1 MTDIEKI
8 LELFKERTK
17 KECYSFAIEEDMP
30 HILDNK
36 IGGRPYIPLGEE
48 YPLDKNG
55 NPMVLLLQINLENI
69 DLKNYNKEGILEIF
83 VDRELSWPCEYK
95 IKHFKNN
102 LEYREDITEV
112 ENTIVQKPLKITLVK
127 EVEHMPINDYRFV
140 DTLSKIIEEV
150 TGNKTNDVFEIEDF
164 FTENDTDMYE
174 EFLNMNIL
182 FGDFGG
188 YADFTQTDPRPLEDA
203 PEKTECL
210 FKIDSNLADEIMIGD
225 SGIIFGLISK
235 EDIEK
240 ERYENTV
247 VDWDCY

>member
-17 KECYSFAIEEDMP
+17 KECYSFEIEEDMP

-188 YADFTQTDPRPLEDA
+188 YADFTQT
-203 PEKTECL
+203 
-210 FKIDSNLADEIMIGD
+210 
-225 SGIIFGLISK
+225 ISK
-235 EDIEK
+235 TTRRCTRK
-240 ERYENTV
+240 NRMFV
-247 VDWDCY
+247 

>member
-17 KECYSFAIEEDMP
+17 KECYSFEIEEDMP

-83 VDRELSWPCEYK
+83 VDRELSCPCEYK

-112 ENTIVQKPLKITLVK
+112 ENMIVQKPLKITLVK
-127 EVEHMPINDYRFV
+127 EVEHMPISDYRFV

>member
-17 KECYSFAIEEDMP
+17 KECYSFEIEEDMP

-112 ENTIVQKPLKITLVK
+112 ENMIVQKPLKITLVK
-127 EVEHMPINDYRFV
+127 EVEHMPISDYRFV

-188 YADFTQTDPRPLEDA
+188 YADFTQTDPRPLEDT

>member
-17 KECYSFAIEEDMP
+17 KECYSFEIEEDMP

-112 ENTIVQKPLKITLVK
+112 ENMIVQKPLKITLVK
-127 EVEHMPINDYRFV
+127 EVEHMPISDYRFV

-188 YADFTQTDPRPLEDA
+188 YADFTQTDPRLLEDA

>member
-17 KECYSFAIEEDMP
+17 KECYSFEIEEDMP

-112 ENTIVQKPLKITLVK
+112 ENMIVQKPLKITLVK
-127 EVEHMPINDYRFV
+127 EVEHMPISDYRFV

-188 YADFTQTDPRPLEDA
+188 YADFTQTDPRSLEDA

>member
-17 KECYSFAIEEDMP
+17 KECYSFEIEEDMP

-112 ENTIVQKPLKITLVK
+112 ENMIVQKPLKITLVK
-127 EVEHMPINDYRFV
+127 EVEHMPISDYRFV

-188 YADFTQTDPRPLEDA
+188 YADFTQTDPRPLEDT

-210 FKIDSNLADEIMIGD
+210 FKIDSDLADEIMIGD

>member
-17 KECYSFAIEEDMP
+17 KECYSFEIEEDMP

-112 ENTIVQKPLKITLVK
+112 ENMIVQKPLKITLVK
-127 EVEHMPINDYRFV
+127 EVEHMPISDYRFV

-188 YADFTQTDPRPLEDA
+188 YADFTQTDPRPLEDE

>member
-17 KECYSFAIEEDMP
+17 KECYSFEIEEDMP

-112 ENTIVQKPLKITLVK
+112 ENMIVQKPLKITLVK
-127 EVEHMPINDYRFV
+127 EVEHMPISDYRFV

-188 YADFTQTDPRPLEDA
+188 YADFTQTDPRPL
-203 PEKTECL
+203 KMHQKKQNVCL
-210 FKIDSNLADEIMIGD
+210 K
-225 SGIIFGLISK
+225 
-235 EDIEK
+235 
-240 ERYENTV
+240 
-247 VDWDCY
+247 

>member
-17 KECYSFAIEEDMP
+17 KECYSFEIEEDMP

-112 ENTIVQKPLKITLVK
+112 ENMIVQKPLKITLVK
-127 EVEHMPINDYRFV
+127 EVEHMPISDYRFV

-174 EFLNMNIL
+174 EFWLNVKN
-182 FGDFGG
+182 GG
-188 YADFTQTDPRPLEDA
+188 I
-203 PEKTECL
+203 
-210 FKIDSNLADEIMIGD
+210 KIP
-225 SGIIFGLISK
+225 
-235 EDIEK
+235 
-240 ERYENTV
+240 
-247 VDWDCY
+247 